1 MLASDAKSYS
11 SNSVMAGLHFLQV
24 HLLPFSCATSVLECL
39 CGQSCAPGPHKAYA
53 LAWGCY
59 DQGHMALVPS
69 EVVLDT
75 KDMMVSEV
83 LLLCEKT
90 LRNYANIAY
99 RLCIWTNE
107 LRAQGRLDAEAVHL
121 CAATNEALGRLGGM
135 AESMR
140 WGLYSLT
147 GPGARES
154 VVAGR
159 IVREWLA
166 TATLAMDIVSRGRLV
181 DKSGNSVYDLNVSNT
196 AGRSHTS
203 LFFREPHHRPFIENS
218 GTDSAAAQRAAM
230 AASEANCPDRRAL
243 PEMGGEVIIM
253 ELPGDC
259 VGDSSGREG
268 SQTDASDGS
277 SSSEGDSLCG

>member
-1 MLASDAKSYS
+1 MSIASAVNTGMVELLCVAHGMSWPLTICGPNTIARSIHERLCRLCSKSVTSHCPTVVRMAHEELAMLASDAKSYS

-90 LRNYANIAY
+90 VRNYANIAH

-107 LRAQGRLDAEAVHL
+107 LRARGRLDAEALHL

-140 WGLYSLT
+140 G
-147 GPGARES
+147 
-154 VVAGR
+154 
-159 IVREWLA
+159 WL
-166 TATLAMDIVSRGRLV
+166 
-181 DKSGNSVYDLNVSNT
+181 
-196 AGRSHTS
+196 
-203 LFFREPHHRPFIENS
+203 
-218 GTDSAAAQRAAM
+218 
-230 AASEANCPDRRAL
+230 
-243 PEMGGEVIIM
+243 
-253 ELPGDC
+253 
-259 VGDSSGREG
+259 
-268 SQTDASDGS
+268 
-277 SSSEGDSLCG
+277 